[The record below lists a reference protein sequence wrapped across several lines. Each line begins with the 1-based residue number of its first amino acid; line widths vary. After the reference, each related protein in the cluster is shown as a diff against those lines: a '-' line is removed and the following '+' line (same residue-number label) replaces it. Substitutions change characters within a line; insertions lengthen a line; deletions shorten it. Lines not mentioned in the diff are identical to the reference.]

1 MPEMPWLAEWEE
13 GWEVGVETEL
23 MAFFFFSLPA
33 RRATAGGGRIEY
45 MD

>member
-1 MPEMPWLAEWEE
+1 MVEWEE
-13 GWEVGVETEL
+13 GWEVGAEIGL
-23 MAFFFFSLPA
+23 MTFFFFSLPA